1 LLGVTVVVRSKT
13 RAVRR
18 IEATHRFDIKPDY

>member
-1 LLGVTVVVRSKT
+1 LLGVTVVMRSKT

-18 IEATHRFDIKPDY
+18 IEATHRFVKPEY